1 MNVTDYKNAHEHGWR
16 RTLKL
21 CQVGSKLIETVDM
34 KQSGKA
40 VVNPPILMKKIHAAK
55 SLGWRQVKG

>member
-1 MNVTDYKNAHEHGWR
+1 
-16 RTLKL
+16 
-21 CQVGSKLIETVDM
+21 M

-55 SLGWRQVKG
+55 SLGWRQVKDKYRQKDYLVN